1 MTMNGNSNIDR
12 NTYERL
18 KSKLLTHSPT
28 ELSTSEGISVGLGY
42 KIMASKN
49 YNDFR
54 CRQQEYNR
62 KAYNQ
67 RKGIEPI
74 PIKKNVP
81 PLGNG
86 QLRMTNAGIN
96 ESYDPNE
103 RVYGSPFRKD
113 GDSAPRVI
121 VPPYNPPKEQ
131 VVEVKPGSQLSETN
145 DKAEDFRQLNNL
157 VSIKKDGV
165 DAFQYVDK
173 TKLSNNRR
181 FPRYFSQ
188 EEVEFIADM
197 MRSGELDTELLGSLK
212 RKYGRSMSL
221 EAIFR
226 VAAFDESQLSL
237 LKEAYKEGEPIKLE
251 RRSHNRRNGGIKA
264 NANRKA
270 KKANANRK
278 AKNNA
283 GNSLVSKVT
292 TTQEPKA
299 TKVVETNSELQSE
312 PQPSEHN
319 QIVIPTADGKEVTIS
334 FTITIK

>member
-1 MTMNGNSNIDR
+1 MTMNGNNNIDR

-49 YNDFR
+49 YNDFCYR
-54 CRQQEYNR
+54 RQEDNR

-86 QLRMTNAGIN
+86 QFRMTNAGIN
-96 ESYDPNE
+96 KGYDPNE

-131 VVEVKPGSQLSETN
+131 VVDVKPGSQLSETN

-181 FPRYFSQ
+181 LPRYFSQ

-212 RKYGRSMSL
+212 RKYGRSMSM

-226 VAAFDESQLSL
+226 VAAFDEAQLSL
-237 LKEAYKEGEPIKLE
+237 LKEAYKEGETIKLE
-251 RRSHNRRNGGIKA
+251 RRL
-264 NANRKA
+264 
-270 KKANANRK
+270 
-278 AKNNA
+278 
-283 GNSLVSKVT
+283 SLI
-292 TTQEPKA
+292 
-299 TKVVETNSELQSE
+299 
-312 PQPSEHN
+312 H
-319 QIVIPTADGKEVTIS
+319 I
-334 FTITIK
+334 

>member
-1 MTMNGNSNIDR
+1 MTMNGNSNIGR

-86 QLRMTNAGIN
+86 QPRMTNAGIN

>member
-42 KIMASKN
+42 NIMASKN

-54 CRQQEYNR
+54 DRRQEYNR

-86 QLRMTNAGIN
+86 QPRITNAGIN
-96 ESYDPNE
+96 KSYDPNE

-113 GDSAPRVI
+113 GDSAPRMI

-131 VVEVKPGSQLSETN
+131 VVDVKPGSQLSETN

-181 FPRYFSQ
+181 LPRYFSQ

-197 MRSGELDTELLGSLK
+197 MRSGELNTELLGSLK
-212 RKYGRSMSL
+212 RKYGRSMSV

-237 LKEAYKEGEPIKLE
+237 LKEAYKEGELIKLE
-251 RRSHNRRNGGIKA
+251 RRSHKRRNGGIKGGTT
-264 NANRKA
+264 
-270 KKANANRK
+270 ANANRK

-283 GNSLVSKVT
+283 VNSSVSKVT
-292 TTQEPKA
+292 TTQEPKT

-319 QIVIPTADGKEVTIS
+319 QIVIPTADGKKVTIS

>member
-1 MTMNGNSNIDR
+1 MTMNGNNNIDR

-181 FPRYFSQ
+181 LPRYFSQ

-283 GNSLVSKVT
+283 GNSSVSKVT

>member
-181 FPRYFSQ
+181 LPRYFSQ

-212 RKYGRSMSL
+212 RKYGRSMSV

-283 GNSLVSKVT
+283 GNSSVSKVT
-292 TTQEPKA
+292 TTQEPKT

>member
-42 KIMASKN
+42 NIMASKN

-86 QLRMTNAGIN
+86 QPRMTNAGIN
-96 ESYDPNE
+96 KSYDPNE

-113 GDSAPRVI
+113 GDSAPRMI

-131 VVEVKPGSQLSETN
+131 VVDVKPGSQLSETN

-181 FPRYFSQ
+181 LPRYFSQ

-270 KKANANRK
+270 K
-278 AKNNA
+278 NNA
-283 GNSLVSKVT
+283 VNSSVSKVT

>member
-96 ESYDPNE
+96 KSYDPNE

-181 FPRYFSQ
+181 LPRYFSQ

-212 RKYGRSMSL
+212 RKYGRSMSV